1 MSDVVTAFSP
11 AKVNLH
17 LAIGERRPDGYHG
30 ARSVMHAL
38 SLHDTLTVRREC
50 VSGSDDFSVQVRCVA
65 HEGVE
70 PLEISSEDNIV
81 YKALMKAADAFDCG
95 RGETVDVVIDK
106 HIPHAA
112 GLGGGSSNA
121 AAALLAAC
129 RLWGVDPESR
139 EVFDIAA
146 GIGADVPFFLRGG
159 CAVLGDR
166 GDVFERE
173 LVPMKGALVLIR
185 PNAGVST
192 AAAYRAFDEDPAP
205 VSSSALENER
215 NAQSAEDLQ
224 LFNNLASASERV
236 LPELVRVREWLGGSG
251 KGIIKDEGTGEPCVL
266 LSGSGSAT
274 FCLCEFDGCL
284 PMALFLLRS
293 LRAGGLAVVRLCPP
307 VRASWR
313 KTHRF
318 ALRIW
323 EPRKEFGR
331 LCSNRL

>member
-1 MSDVVTAFSP
+1 MSDVVTVFSP

-17 LAIGERRPDGYHG
+17 LAIGERHPDGYHG
-30 ARSVMHAL
+30 VRSVMHAL
-38 SLHDTLTVRREC
+38 SLHDMLTVRRER
-50 VSGSDDFSVQVRCVA
+50 VSGSDGFSVRVRCVA

-70 PLEISSEDNIV
+70 PLDIPSEDNIV
-81 YKALMKAADAFDCG
+81 YKALMKAADTFDCG
-95 RGETVDVVIDK
+95 RGEAVNVVIDK

-129 RLWGVDPESR
+129 RLWGIDPESQ
-139 EVFDIAA
+139 EVIDIAA

-173 LVPMKGALVLIR
+173 LVPMKGSLVLIR

-192 AAAYRAFDEDPAP
+192 AEAYRAFDEEP
-205 VSSSALENER
+205 VSVSSAVFENEQ

-224 LFNNLASASERV
+224 LFNNLALASERI
-236 LPELVRVREWLGGSG
+236 LPELVRVREWLCVQQGVAR
-251 KGIIKDEGTGEPCVL
+251 DERTGEPRVL

-274 FCLCEFDGCL
+274 FCLCGS
-284 PMALFLLRS
+284 MAAAYSIVSAAKLEGWWARS
-293 LRAGGLAVVRLCPP
+293 CTFVSAGARIMEKNSSVCATNLGA
-307 VRASWR
+307 AQ
-313 KTHRF
+313 
-318 ALRIW
+318 RIW
-323 EPRKEFGR
+323 
-331 LCSNRL
+331 

>member
-95 RGETVDVVIDK
+95 RGEAVDVVIDK

-146 GIGADVPFFLRGG
+146 DIGADVPFFLRGG

-236 LPELVRVREWLGGSG
+236 LPELVRVCEWLGVQQGV
-251 KGIIKDEGTGEPCVL
+251 IKDERTGEPCVL

-274 FCLCEFDGCL
+274 FCLCES
-284 PMALFLLRS
+284 MAAAYGIVSAAKLEGWWARS
-293 LRAGGLAVVRLCPP
+293 CTFVSAGARIMEKNSSVCATNLG
-307 VRASWR
+307 ASQ
-313 KTHRF
+313 
-318 ALRIW
+318 RIW
-323 EPRKEFGR
+323 
-331 LCSNRL
+331 

>member
-50 VSGSDDFSVQVRCVA
+50 VSGLDDFSVQVRCVA

-95 RGETVDVVIDK
+95 RGEAVDVVIDK

-192 AAAYRAFDEDPAP
+192 AAA
-205 VSSSALENER
+205 
-215 NAQSAEDLQ
+215 
-224 LFNNLASASERV
+224 
-236 LPELVRVREWLGGSG
+236 
-251 KGIIKDEGTGEPCVL
+251 
-266 LSGSGSAT
+266 
-274 FCLCEFDGCL
+274 
-284 PMALFLLRS
+284 
-293 LRAGGLAVVRLCPP
+293 
-307 VRASWR
+307 
-313 KTHRF
+313 
-318 ALRIW
+318 
-323 EPRKEFGR
+323 
-331 LCSNRL
+331 

>member
-1 MSDVVTAFSP
+1 MSDVITVFSP

-30 ARSVMHAL
+30 VRSVMHAL
-38 SLHDTLTVRREC
+38 SLHDMLTVRRER
-50 VSGSDDFSVQVRCVA
+50 VSGSDGFSVRVRCVA

-70 PLEISSEDNIV
+70 PLDIPSEGNIV
-81 YKALMKAADAFDCG
+81 YKALMKAADTFDRG
-95 RGETVDVVIDK
+95 RGEAVNVVIDK

-129 RLWGVDPESR
+129 RVWGIDPESQ
-139 EVFDIAA
+139 EVIDIAA

-173 LVPMKGALVLIR
+173 LVPMKGPLVLIR

-192 AAAYRAFDEDPAP
+192 AEAYRAFDEEPVP
-205 VSSSALENER
+205 VSSTVFENEQ

-224 LFNNLASASERV
+224 LFNNLALASERI
-236 LPELVRVREWLGGSG
+236 LPELVRVREWLCVQQEVAR
-251 KGIIKDEGTGEPCVL
+251 DERSGEPCVL

-274 FCLCEFDGCL
+274 FCLCGS
-284 PMALFLLRS
+284 MAAAYSIVSAAKLEGWWARS
-293 LRAGGLAVVRLCPP
+293 CTFVSVGARIMEKNSSVCATNLGAAQ
-307 VRASWR
+307 
-313 KTHRF
+313 
-318 ALRIW
+318 RIW
-323 EPRKEFGR
+323 
-331 LCSNRL
+331 

>member
-1 MSDVVTAFSP
+1 MSDVVTVFSP

-30 ARSVMHAL
+30 VRSVMHAL
-38 SLHDTLTVRREC
+38 SLHDMLTVRRER
-50 VSGSDDFSVQVRCVA
+50 VSGSDGFSVRVRCVA

-70 PLEISSEDNIV
+70 PLDIPSEDNIV
-81 YKALMKAADAFDCG
+81 YKALMKAADTFDRG
-95 RGETVDVVIDK
+95 RGEAVNVVIDK

-129 RLWGVDPESR
+129 RLWGIDPESQ
-139 EVFDIAA
+139 EVIDIAA

-173 LVPMKGALVLIR
+173 LVPMKGPLVLIR

-192 AAAYRAFDEDPAP
+192 AEAYRAFDEEPVP
-205 VSSSALENER
+205 VSSTVFENEQ

-224 LFNNLASASERV
+224 LFNNLALASERI
-236 LPELVRVREWLGGSG
+236 LPELVRVREWLCVQQGVAR
-251 KGIIKDEGTGEPCVL
+251 DERTGEPCVL

-274 FCLCEFDGCL
+274 FCLCGS
-284 PMALFLLRS
+284 MAAAYSIVSAAKLEGWWARS
-293 LRAGGLAVVRLCPP
+293 CTFVSAGARIMEKNSSVCATNLGA
-307 VRASWR
+307 AQ
-313 KTHRF
+313 
-318 ALRIW
+318 RIW
-323 EPRKEFGR
+323 
-331 LCSNRL
+331 